1 MQCTLLVFAGILS
14 WSASV
19 VGTSTVRN
27 VLHIVVDDLR
37 PELGAYGLQ
46 NRHTPNIDKLAAT
59 GTVFDRAYA
68 QQAVC
73 GPSRNSF
80 MSGRRPDRYGRMG
93 VRARARVSLLGCAA
107 TFARNISQWPSHLFT
122 LPPSPAHARS
132 RCWNFINSFREDHPK
147 WTSLP
152 GIFLK
157 ANLTSIG
164 AGKLYHPKI
173 PPEYE

>member
-93 VRARARVSLLGCAA
+93 VRARACVSLLGCAA
-107 TFARNISQWPSHLFT
+107 TFARNISQ
-122 LPPSPAHARS
+122 
-132 RCWNFINSFREDHPK
+132 
-147 WTSLP
+147 
-152 GIFLK
+152 
-157 ANLTSIG
+157 
-164 AGKLYHPKI
+164 
-173 PPEYE
+173 